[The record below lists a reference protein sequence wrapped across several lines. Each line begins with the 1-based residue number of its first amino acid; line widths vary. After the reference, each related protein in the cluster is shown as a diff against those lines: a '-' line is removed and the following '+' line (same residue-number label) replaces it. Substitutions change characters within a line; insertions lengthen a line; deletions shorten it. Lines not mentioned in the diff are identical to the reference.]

1 MFPNWRQHPSLKGWQ
16 SMNYPSTLQSPLLQ
30 RHKPKP
36 RRDIK
41 LFSNVE
47 RPSTQ
52 PVQKMHRTFT
62 GSLEPGLKYQPTTV
76 PQSAAIA
83 GIPEDDLRVKLYQ
96 PANELQSHS
105 ALTFGKTINTA
116 NLNDNQC

>member
-1 MFPNWRQHPSLKGWQ
+1 
-16 SMNYPSTLQSPLLQ
+16 MNYPSTLQSPLLQ

-36 RRDIK
+36 RRDISK
-41 LFSNVE
+41 LHVRSLTFFAELFSNVE